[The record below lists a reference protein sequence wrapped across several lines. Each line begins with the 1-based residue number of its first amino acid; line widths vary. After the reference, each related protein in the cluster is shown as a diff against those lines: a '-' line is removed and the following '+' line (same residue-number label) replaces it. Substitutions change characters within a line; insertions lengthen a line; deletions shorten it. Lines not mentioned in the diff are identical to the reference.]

1 VKHSQNICASWL
13 DERSNPGAVDAQSLR
28 ICPENTPVISCLDSF
43 RIIGRTPHQT
53 LATLPGAREGKSWT
67 DCYHQQMDLS
77 NGYESVSEEFLA
89 RRGNSKTRSI
99 AIGVKEVRKWAKTL
113 PSDSSVIDMG
123 CGPGFPITVV
133 LVEEGLQV
141 FGVDAAPSFVAVFQ
155 RNLPGIPIACE
166 SVLESRYFERTFDA
180 VLSIG
185 LMFLLK
191 AEEQHRL
198 IRRFADIL
206 VPGGRLLFTSTA
218 KPAVWNDAMTGVESV
233 SLGAE
238 EYRKLLG
245 AAGISVAEEYEDVG
259 ENHYFDSFKDFHG

>member
-1 VKHSQNICASWL
+1 
-13 DERSNPGAVDAQSLR
+13 
-28 ICPENTPVISCLDSF
+28 
-43 RIIGRTPHQT
+43 
-53 LATLPGAREGKSWT
+53 
-67 DCYHQQMDLS
+67 MDRS
-77 NGYESVSEEFLA
+77 NGYEAVSEEFLA
-89 RRGNSKTRSI
+89 RRGNSSSRSI
-99 AIGVKEVRKWAKTL
+99 AIGVKEVREWAKTL
-113 PSDSSVIDMG
+113 PRGGSVIDLG

-133 LVEEGLQV
+133 LVEEGFQV
-141 FGVDAAPSFVAVFQ
+141 FGVDASPSFVAAFQ
-155 RNLPGIPIACE
+155 RNLPGIPIVCE
-166 SVLESRYFERTFDA
+166 SVLESKMFDRTFDA

-198 IRRFADIL
+198 IQKLAEIL

-218 KPAVWNDAMTGVESV
+218 KPAVWNDAMTGMESI

-259 ENHYFDSFKDFHG
+259 KNHYFNALKGNLA

>member
-1 VKHSQNICASWL
+1 LTA
-13 DERSNPGAVDAQSLR
+13 
-28 ICPENTPVISCLDSF
+28 PEGTGPILQ
-43 RIIGRTPHQT
+43 R
-53 LATLPGAREGKSWT
+53 
-67 DCYHQQMDLS
+67 MDRS
-77 NGYESVSEEFLA
+77 NGYEAVSGEFLA
-89 RRGNSKTRSI
+89 RRGNSRTRAI
-99 AIGVKEVRKWAKTL
+99 ATGVKEVRKWAKTV
-113 PSDSSVIDMG
+113 PHASCVIDLG

-141 FGVDAAPSFVAVFQ
+141 FGVDASPSFVAAFQ
-155 RNLPGIPIACE
+155 RNLPGTPIVCE
-166 SVLESRYFERTFDA
+166 SVLESRLFNRTFDA

-198 IRRFADIL
+198 VWRFADIL

-218 KPAVWNDAMTGVESV
+218 KPAIWNDGMTGLESV

-245 AAGISVAEEYEDVG
+245 AAGITVAEEYEDVG
-259 ENHYFDSFKDFHG
+259 ESHYFEAFKKN

>member
-1 VKHSQNICASWL
+1 
-13 DERSNPGAVDAQSLR
+13 
-28 ICPENTPVISCLDSF
+28 
-43 RIIGRTPHQT
+43 
-53 LATLPGAREGKSWT
+53 
-67 DCYHQQMDLS
+67 MDLS
-77 NGYESVSEEFLA
+77 NGYESVSVEFLA
-89 RRGNSKTRSI
+89 RRGNSRTRSN
-99 AIGVKEVRKWAKTL
+99 AIGVKEVRNWARTL
-113 PSDSSVIDMG
+113 PHGSSVIDLG

-141 FGVDAAPSFVAVFQ
+141 FGVDAAPSFVWAFQ
-155 RNLPGIPIACE
+155 HNLPGTPIVCE
-166 SVLESRYFERTFDA
+166 SVLESSFFDRTFDA

-218 KPAVWNDAMTGVESV
+218 APHVWTDAMTGLESI

-245 AAGISVAEEYEDVG
+245 AAGISVVEEYEDVG
-259 ENHYFDSFKDFHG
+259 ESHYFDAFMGNKTIAD